1 MEAGLNLADD
11 LAGLLKRLFRNDA
24 NLRAD
29 LFYFFLCNDACI
41 QKLAGKE
48 TTDGRMGIDF

>member
-11 LAGLLKRLFRNDA
+11 LAGLLKSLFRNDI

-29 LFYFFLCNDACI
+29 LFYLSLCDGACI
-41 QKLAGKE
+41 QKLAGEE
-48 TTDGRMGIDF
+48 TTDGRMGINF